1 MKITKRSTRWGVFSF
16 KELLMQTLIVNGK
29 EKHFDDGQFPNTI
42 SDLLNHLNI
51 VAATVV
57 VEMDGQIINR
67 EKFDTT
73 KLQPNQ
79 SLELIRFVGGG

>member
-1 MKITKRSTRWGVFSF
+1 
-16 KELLMQTLIVNGK
+16 MQTLIVNGK
-29 EKHFDDGQFPNTI
+29 EKQFDDGQFPDTI

-57 VEMDGQIINR
+57 VEMDDQIIDR
-67 EKFDTT
+67 KSFDQI

-79 SLELIRFVGGG
+79 SIELIRFVGGG

>member
-1 MKITKRSTRWGVFSF
+1 
-16 KELLMQTLIVNGK
+16 MQKLIVNGK

-42 SDLLNHLNI
+42 TDLLNHLNI

-57 VEMDGQIINR
+57 VEMDEQIIDRKN
-67 EKFDTT
+67 FDTT
-73 KLQPNQ
+73 KLKPNQ

>member
-1 MKITKRSTRWGVFSF
+1 
-16 KELLMQTLIVNGK
+16 MQALIVNGK
-29 EKHFDDGQFPNTI
+29 EKHFEDDRFPNTI

-57 VEMDGQIINR
+57 VEIDGQIINR
-67 EKFDTT
+67 GKFDTT

>member
-1 MKITKRSTRWGVFSF
+1 
-16 KELLMQTLIVNGK
+16 MQTLMVNGK
-29 EKHFDDGQFPNTI
+29 EKNFDDGQFPDTI

-57 VEMDGQIINR
+57 VEMDGQIIDRKN
-67 EKFDTT
+67 FDQT

>member
-1 MKITKRSTRWGVFSF
+1 
-16 KELLMQTLIVNGK
+16 MQTLIVNGK
-29 EKHFDDGQFPNTI
+29 EKHFDDGKFPNTI

-57 VEMDGQIINR
+57 IEMDGQIIER
-67 EKFDTT
+67 KKFDTT